1 MSFANNTPVQYLPGI
16 GWRTANVL
24 NDLGIHTAGQLH
36 RIPESV
42 LIELFGPSIRS
53 ILRNVHVSAMDL
65 ADSESRRFAARV
77 VRGESHAVDADVE
90 HNRVE
95 GRMRFGQRLKLATQ
109 FLSML

>member
-42 LIELFGPSIRS
+42 LIELFGPSIRGV
-53 ILRNVHVSAMDL
+53 LRNVHINGSAMAL
-65 ADSESRRFAARV
+65 AESESRRFAARV
-77 VRGESHAVDADVE
+77 NTHRKESMTQEPVAGN
-90 HNRVE
+90 NR
-95 GRMRFGQRLKLATQ
+95 MPFGQRIKLATQ
-109 FLSML
+109 FLSVL

>member
-53 ILRNVHVSAMDL
+53 VLRNVDVSVMNL
-65 ADSESRRFAARV
+65 AESESRRFAARV
-77 VRGESHAVDADVE
+77 THSESSLAKRNE
-90 HNRVE
+90 HQMTHKL
-95 GRMRFGQRLKLATQ
+95 GFGQRLKLATQ
-109 FLSML
+109 FLSVL

>member
-24 NDLGIHTAGQLH
+24 NDLGIHTAGQLN

-53 ILRNVHVSAMDL
+53 ILRNIHVTAMNL
-65 ADSESRRFAARV
+65 ADSESRRFAARQ
-77 VRGESHAVDADVE
+77 SHTMRE
-90 HNRVE
+90 TSYNQKL
-95 GRMRFGQRLKLATQ
+95 RFGQRIKLATQ
-109 FLSML
+109 FLSVL

>member
-24 NDLGIHTAGQLH
+24 NYLGIHTAGQLN

-53 ILRNVHVSAMDL
+53 ILRNIHVTAMNL
-65 ADSESRRFAARV
+65 ADSESRRFAARQ
-77 VRGESHAVDADVE
+77 SHTTSE
-90 HNRVE
+90 TSYNQKL
-95 GRMRFGQRLKLATQ
+95 RFGQRIKLATQ
-109 FLSML
+109 FLSVL